1 MRIASYI
8 TWFSEV
14 DKEDVALVGGKGA
27 ALGEATRAGFSVPNG
42 FIVTSYA
49 YYDFILENN
58 LAAKIK
64 HLLKTVD
71 FFNPDSLEHV
81 SLDIRKEIIKS
92 KISQELAYQVNRAYR
107 RLSGTLSDAL
117 VAVRSSST
125 IKDQAYAPFAG
136 QLGTFLNV
144 KGDASVILKIKEVW
158 ASLFSGRAIFYR
170 HENKLDHLRIGVAVP
185 VQKMIESEKSGV
197 MFTIDPV
204 TGDKTTIVIEAIY
217 GLGELIAQ
225 GEVTRD
231 HYKVNKI
238 KDLIIEKNIVSQ
250 KFYLKKVGIKNKII
264 KVASVKAEKQ
274 KISNDKI
281 LELARIGKK
290 LEKHYYFPQ
299 DVEWAIEKGKIYIIK
314 IRPVTTVKSA
324 RFNPTTKLGARVQ
337 GVSKHE
343 VLVGGYAASP
353 GIASGYTKV
362 IKNLKEI
369 NRVSIGDVLVV
380 DQTNTDYVAAMKKAI
395 AIVTER
401 GGRVSHAAI
410 AARELGIPAIVGAE
424 FATKILKTG
433 IVITVN
439 GTKGQVY
446 KGGYL
451 QNITV

>member
-1 MRIASYI
+1 MRISNYI
-8 TWFSEV
+8 RWFSEV
-14 DKEDVALVGGKGA
+14 DKEDVAFVGRKGA
-27 ALGEATRAGFSVPNG
+27 NLGEATRAGFSLPNG

-49 YYDFILENN
+49 YYDFIRENN

-64 HLLKTVD
+64 HLLETVH
-71 FFNPDSLEHV
+71 FFNLDSLEHA
-81 SLDIRKEIIKS
+81 SLDIKKEIIKS
-92 KISQELAYQVNRAYR
+92 KISQELAYQVNKAYR
-107 RLSGTLSDAL
+107 RLSGTLSDTF

-125 IKDQAYAPFAG
+125 TQGTTYASFAG
-136 QLGTFLNV
+136 QLDTFLNV
-144 KGDASVILKIKEVW
+144 KGDANVIIKIKEVW
-158 ASLFSGRAIFYR
+158 ASLFSGREIFYR
-170 HENKLDHLRIGVAVP
+170 HENKLDHLRVGVAVP

-197 MFTIDPV
+197 MFTIDPA

-217 GLGELIAQ
+217 GLSGSIAQ
-225 GEVTRD
+225 GKIASD

-290 LEKHYYFPQ
+290 LEKYYYFPQ
-299 DVEWAIEKGKIYIIK
+299 DVEWAIEKGKIYIMQ
-314 IRPVTTVKSA
+314 IRPATRVKSA
-324 RFNPTTKLGARVQ
+324 SLTPTTAIRARDQ
-337 GVSKHE
+337 KHE
-343 VLVGGYAASP
+343 VLIGGYAASP
-353 GIASGYTKV
+353 GISSGYTKV

-369 NRVSIGDVLVV
+369 DRVDIGDVLVV
-380 DQTNTDYVAAMKKAI
+380 PQTNPDYVTAMKKAI

-401 GGRVSHAAI
+401 EGIVSHAAI
-410 AARELGIPAIVGAE
+410 VSRELGIPAIVGAE